1 MELNVSKEDAAFR
14 DEVRAF
20 IAESHPQEV
29 RIPNSET
36 DLSKALHG
44 LAEDPPREEMDRIA
58 KPVLGP

>member
-1 MELNVSKEDAAFR
+1 VELNVSKEGAAFR

-36 DLSKALHG
+36 DLSKALYA
-44 LAEDPPREEMDRIA
+44 LEEMDRIA